1 MGLPKNTRW
10 REVPDRRQA
19 IEQTIAMMRQGDLL
33 LLAGKGHEDYQ
44 IVQNKTIPFDER
56 EIVTEILKKR
66 EDPMEKLSLR
76 EIAAQLGCP
85 SLRRRSPV

>member
-33 LLAGKGHEDYQ
+33 LLAGRATKITRSYR
-44 IVQNKTIPFDER
+44 IK
-56 EIVTEILKKR
+56 
-66 EDPMEKLSLR
+66 
-76 EIAAQLGCP
+76 
-85 SLRRRSPV
+85 RSPLMKGRS